1 MRYSKTLIALS
12 ISLVLS
18 ACGSSNKTEP
28 SIDVPIVPG
37 KKVLTLVTPE
47 SDATL
52 VEDLPISLYV
62 DYPEGEQT
70 IDAVTSIDLNGS
82 ELHIL
87 QAGKEYGYIKIAPEG
102 QSYHASPLNNNDANA
117 ATDLERLDNLIWF
130 ISADNTLHQFN
141 LDDNSSQSWALA
153 DDKILTE
160 LALDEE
166 NPNHVWLYDQANH
179 ELVYFNATDE
189 TSTEFKLVGEH
200 AITGVALAEEQLLI
214 LANSNEDYMVMVYDA
229 QGTEVEH
236 TQSWYL
242 SGFAGQQFNDLE
254 LEPEE
259 GRIVLSTPDTENNIT
274 LVADKN
280 AMLGDGPL
288 EDDTELEPVKQ
299 FDLDDTIAQPSGLWS
314 QQDGSWLL
322 LTDQAEVFFLD
333 SDFKLVERH
342 KIEFNSLNCS
352 QGCTEAVVG
361 VADGFYVL
369 ADTGL
374 VGHFNKTD
382 DGYQLS
388 KEFRLNI
395 TDENDHPY
403 SYSGLGYDGTT
414 GDFFTVPDQ
423 LGEDE
428 QDVLLILNSDFTLKE
443 KHSIGYTGEADGS
456 INEYDAQ
463 GVSYSDGFVY
473 VVSEKFTK
481 VLKLNL
487 SGEIVEVIELD
498 SEDVFEPSDIVVR
511 DDQFYI
517 TGDHENDQP
526 VPPITQFNIEKE

>member
-1 MRYSKTLIALS
+1 M
-12 ISLVLS
+12 
-18 ACGSSNKTEP
+18 
-28 SIDVPIVPG
+28 
-37 KKVLTLVTPE
+37 LTLVTPE
-47 SDATL
+47 NDATL

-62 DYPEGEQT
+62 DYPEGEQK
-70 IDAVTSIDLNGS
+70 IDGVTSIDLNGS
-82 ELHIL
+82 QLNVL
-87 QAGKEYGYIKIAPEG
+87 QAGKEYGYIKIEPEG
-102 QSYHASPLNNNDANA
+102 QSYHSSPLDYNDANT
-117 ATDLERLDNLIWF
+117 ATDLERQDNLIWF
-130 ISADNTLHQFN
+130 VSADNTLHQLN
-141 LDDNSSQSWALA
+141 LDDNSAQSWTLA
-153 DDKILTE
+153 NDKTLTE

-166 NPNHVWLYDQANH
+166 NPNRVWLYDQANH

-189 TSTEFKLVGEH
+189 TSTEFKLVGDH

-214 LANSNEDYMVMVYDA
+214 LANSKEEYMVMLYNA

-236 TQSWYL
+236 AQSWYL
-242 SGFAGQQFNDLE
+242 SGFEGKQFNDIE

-259 GRIVLSTPDTENNIT
+259 GRVLLSTPDPENNIT

-333 SDFKLVERH
+333 VDFKLAEHH
-342 KIEFNSLNCS
+342 KIEYDSLNCS

-361 VADGFYVL
+361 GADGFYIL

-382 DGYQLS
+382 DGYALS
-388 KEFRLNI
+388 KEFRLDF
-395 TDENDHPY
+395 TDENNQPY
-403 SYSGLGYDGTT
+403 EYSGLGHDSTT

-428 QDVLLILNSDFTLKE
+428 QDVLFILNSDFTLKE
-443 KHSIGYTGEADGS
+443 KHPIRYTGEVDGS
-456 INEYDAQ
+456 INEFDAQ

-487 SGEIVEVIELD
+487 TGEIVEVIELD

-511 DDQFYI
+511 NGQFYI